1 MQENDPVKRE
11 VGVDVYQ
18 GANAEGVGREPF
30 TPKVSIIIPVYN
42 GSKYVRAAID
52 SALNQTYTNFEL
64 IVIDDGSVDDT
75 RQIVESYGGRL
86 RYFWKPNGG
95 VASALNL
102 GIEKMCGTY
111 FSWLSHDDG
120 YTPEKLTCQVEYLR
134 RERDR
139 ESVVFYSDY
148 EVMNE
153 QGETL
158 YPCRFDH
165 QMLEQKP
172 LYGLLRGLI
181 HGCSLMIPKSVFCR
195 LGHFDEKLRVTQD
208 YSLWFDMIRVVPFK
222 HIPEVL
228 VRSRWHPEQDTKTK
242 STQYVVPECNALWTR
257 FQSELK
263 DDEIL
268 ACEESKGRF
277 FWELARFLETT
288 PYDEARAFAYRKA
301 AEYSSDLTVSVIMPF
316 YNRLPLTQRALDSIR
331 NQTHSRLQIAV
342 IDDGSTDTVNEF
354 RSSAQSDPRVV
365 WIRQENAGPANARNT
380 ALERVTGDFVAF
392 LDSDDVWELNK
403 VEVQLRQMVA
413 NNWAISHTSYIR
425 VWSDGREE
433 QIGSASR
440 PRDGLP
446 WMVASCQ
453 MCTPSV
459 MARSDVFARRRFPEG
474 MRCGEDVI
482 TWLDIAAEHTIWGIN
497 LALVRV
503 YASQQSS
510 AFDVEK
516 SAVGLQNIYNFVS
529 KDSRFAQCTEELQR
543 LASAVERYNRE
554 ALAVARKHEA
564 PPAHG
569 SELRPPKQDPALS
582 MPSKDSDSLASQSA
596 SMPVNHKGR
605 EMRDLLKQMALLVPP
620 LRRYVEN
627 HRAVVRE
634 LEIYR
639 ERERILGDRAAHLA
653 ALVSEVAALRAAV
666 DRLVI
671 EASDARNNHKC

>member
-1 MQENDPVKRE
+1 MQQSNPIKKE
-11 VGVDVYQ
+11 VGVDTRQ
-18 GANAEGVGREPF
+18 RANAEEVEREAF
-30 TPKVSIIIPVYN
+30 TPKVSIIVPVYN
-42 GSKYVRAAID
+42 GSKYIRAAID
-52 SALNQTYTNFEL
+52 SALSQTYRNFEL

-75 RQIVESYGGRL
+75 RQIVESYGDRL
-86 RYFWKPNGG
+86 QYFWKPNGG

-102 GIEKMCGTY
+102 GIEKMSGAY

-120 YTPEKLTCQVEYLR
+120 YVPEKLTCQVEYLR
-134 RERDR
+134 REKDR
-139 ESVVFYSDY
+139 ESVVFYADY

-153 QGETL
+153 LGETL
-158 YPCRFDH
+158 YACRFDH
-165 QMLEQKP
+165 QMLQQKP

-181 HGCSLMIPKSVFCR
+181 HGCSLLIPKSVFCR
-195 LGHFDEKLRVTQD
+195 IGHFDEKLRVTQD
-208 YSLWFDMIRVVPFK
+208 YSLWFDMIRVLPFK

-242 STQYVVPECNALWTR
+242 STQYVVPECNALWTK
-257 FQSELK
+257 FQTELK
-263 DDEIL
+263 ENEIL
-268 ACEESKGRF
+268 SCEESKGRF

-288 PYDEARAFAYRKA
+288 PYDEARAFAYRSA
-301 AEYSSDLTVSVIMPF
+301 ADHASDLTVSVIMPF

-331 NQTHSRLQIAV
+331 NQTHQRLQIAV
-342 IDDGSTDTVNEF
+342 IDDGSTDRVDEF
-354 RSSAQSDPRVV
+354 RASAQSDPRVV

-392 LDSDDVWELNK
+392 LDSDDVWKLDKIET
-403 VEVQLRQMVA
+403 QLREMIA

-433 QIGSASR
+433 PIGSASR
-440 PRDGLP
+440 QRDGLP
-446 WMVASCQ
+446 RMVASCQ

-459 MARSDVFARRRFPEG
+459 MARRDVFARRRFPEG

-482 TWLDIAAEHTIWGIN
+482 TWLDIAAEHTIWGID
-497 LALVRV
+497 LPLVKV
-503 YASQQSS
+503 HVSEQSS

-554 ALAVARKHEA
+554 ALAVAGKRDAPLGNDAEVVPVRTSESSMPAQKAEPLLTA
-564 PPAHG
+564 PPT
-569 SELRPPKQDPALS
+569 
-582 MPSKDSDSLASQSA
+582 
-596 SMPVNHKGR
+596 VNHKGR
-605 EMRDLLKQMALLVPP
+605 EMKELLKQMALLVPP

-639 ERERILGDRAAHLA
+639 ERARILGDRAAHLE

-666 DRLVI
+666 DRLVT
-671 EASDARNNHKC
+671 EANERRNNHKC